1 MIVNTKSNN
10 LDTKKGVL
18 IIFKSIEEFN
28 GEVARVLDAIQQYPK
43 QVDRWQGHLSEESFY
58 DLLEHTL
65 KNRLASGFGLNK
77 RPDDFLVV
85 SLSEPHVTQ
94 AGLKFLK
101 QKIK

>member
-1 MIVNTKSNN
+1 M
-10 LDTKKGVL
+10 L

-58 DLLEHTL
+58 DILEHTL

-77 RPDDFLVV
+77 RLDDFLDV
-85 SLSEPHVTQ
+85 SLSDPRVTQ
-94 AGLKFLK
+94 AGLAFLK
-101 QKIK
+101 QHV